1 MSASERRRLRA
12 TTLASVARVLRQLDT
27 GLIVNGEE
35 TMADR
40 ISNSEAV
47 YLHRSS
53 AWVVGAFAGIAL
65 LLGTVGLYGVISYSA
80 NRGGQ
85 KYCANPPA

>member
-1 MSASERRRLRA
+1 MSASERCRLRA
-12 TTLASVARVLRQLDT
+12 LRLLRLRVLRQLDT

-53 AWVVGAFAGIAL
+53 AWVVGAFAGNRSAAGDGRFVWRDFV
-65 LLGTVGLYGVISYSA
+65 LG
-80 NRGGQ
+80 NRGGK